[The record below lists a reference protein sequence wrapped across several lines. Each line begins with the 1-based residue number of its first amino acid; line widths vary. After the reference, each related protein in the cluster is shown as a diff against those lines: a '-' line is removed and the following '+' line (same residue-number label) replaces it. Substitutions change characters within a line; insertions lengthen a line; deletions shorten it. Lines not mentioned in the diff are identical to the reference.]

1 MLFSY
6 AGTKQTTTL
15 RPVIAAL
22 NYTMIEE
29 IAKFWKEGLNDFEPL
44 AHELKFAFQDRWV
57 RFHSLPESKRYPE
70 NEPEYQEIFDRYNA
84 LLVELGQSSRT
95 VFVVL
100 PEYSENE
107 VALHPAEEFRSVFPH
122 SEYWRTIDQ
131 LEECGVYWHLHVA
144 EVKIPSEKLN
154 SVFRLVAN
162 DEVRN
167 ILVVLPKDRSVFH
180 PYDGGVDIISPS
192 VEAREELKNKH
203 KAWLS
208 SHPEGY

>member
-1 MLFSY
+1 
-6 AGTKQTTTL
+6 
-15 RPVIAAL
+15 
-22 NYTMIEE
+22 MIEE
-29 IAKFWKEGLNDFEPL
+29 ITKFWKEGLNDFEPL

-70 NEPEYQEIFDRYNA
+70 NESEYQEIFNRYNA
-84 LLVELGQSSRT
+84 VLAELGPSSRT

-100 PEYSENE
+100 PEYSESE
-107 VALHPAEEFRSVFPH
+107 VAVHPAEEFRGVFPH

-131 LEECGVYWHLHVA
+131 LAECGVYWHLHIA
-144 EVKIPSEKLN
+144 EVQIPSEKLN

-180 PYDGGVDIISPS
+180 PYDGGADIIAPS
-192 VEAREELKNKH
+192 VEAREELKNRR
-203 KAWLS
+203 KAWLL